1 MLTIL
6 VLGFMGLLLLTLSG
20 GRHAFLAAMGT
31 IYLIALAVLVVD
43 MGGVAPVVL
52 ARTEPVI
59 RTWLAGLV

>member
-31 IYLIALAVLVVD
+31 IYLIAVAVLIID
-43 MGGVAPVVL
+43 MGGVAPIVL

-59 RTWLAGLV
+59 RAWVAVLI